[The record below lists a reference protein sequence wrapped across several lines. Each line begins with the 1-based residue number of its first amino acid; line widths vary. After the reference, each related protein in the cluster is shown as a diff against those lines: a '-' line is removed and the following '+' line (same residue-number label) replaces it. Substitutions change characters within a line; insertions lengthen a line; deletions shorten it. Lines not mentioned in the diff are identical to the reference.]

1 MSYFD
6 ISVPVSV
13 VSSNLRSEPRRLE
26 RESPKQSP
34 RSKTTQ
40 NNIAYIIRAHGNVVV
55 CVVCQKSL
63 KNNK

>member
-13 VSSNLRSEPRRLE
+13 VSSNLRSEPRRLG

-40 NNIAYIIRAHGNVVV
+40 NNITYIIRAHIAM
-55 CVVCQKSL
+55 
-63 KNNK
+63 